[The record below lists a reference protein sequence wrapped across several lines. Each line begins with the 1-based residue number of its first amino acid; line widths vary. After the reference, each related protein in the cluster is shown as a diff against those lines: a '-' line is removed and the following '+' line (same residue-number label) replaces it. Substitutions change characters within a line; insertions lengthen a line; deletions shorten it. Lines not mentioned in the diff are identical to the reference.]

1 MKETGYLKES
11 PELTKDLMKIP
22 VLAPLKERDIKNLI
36 KMSKIRTYDAGE
48 AICEEGLNDKWIY
61 FLTKGR
67 VKIVKDGKEL
77 SVLEKTGEIFGEMS
91 VIDGA
96 PRSAS
101 VQALETTVC
110 LATDTLYIDKLQD
123 HEKMAFRYLLY
134 RIFAEILSAR
144 LRESNK
150 ELVQAKTRFGSAA
163 IKRIADRLL
172 S

>member
-1 MKETGYLKES
+1 MKETGYLKEG
-11 PELTKDLMKIP
+11 PELVKDLMKIP
-22 VLAPLKERDIKNLI
+22 ILSRLKERDIKNLI
-36 KMSKIRTYDAGE
+36 KMSKIKTYDAGE

-67 VKIVKDGKEL
+67 VRIVKDGKEL
-77 SVLEKTGEIFGEMS
+77 SVLEKRGEVFGEMS
-91 VIDGA
+91 VIDGR

-101 VQALETTVC
+101 VLALETTVC

-123 HEKMAFRYLLY
+123 HEKLAFRYLIY

-144 LRESNK
+144 LRYTSE
-150 ELVQAKTRFGSAA
+150 ELVQSKTWFGQGLLNR
-163 IKRIADRLL
+163 IKG